1 MIHDAQ
7 PSDAYVR
14 AEVDDHLGII
24 TIDRPT
30 KMNALTLPMA
40 LDLRRIAE
48 EMDGDPDVWA
58 ILLRSSGDRAFC
70 AGGDMV
76 ELIPQV
82 LEAGSD
88 VMNPDP
94 ESRFFTEVYTPIVCA
109 VQGPCLGG
117 GLELLL
123 GTDIRVVSDRATFGL
138 PEVRLGL
145 ISGGGSNVLLQQQI
159 GWVRAME
166 LVLDGGAIDAH
177 RALEIGLVTEVIPH
191 EQLHE
196 RALERARRL
205 TSNAPRAI
213 RAAKEVA
220 ARSRGLAPNLAFDY
234 RMTSSILRTEDAAA
248 GMAAARLRST
258 AEFHNA

>member
-1 MIHDAQ
+1 VTDNAQ
-7 PSDAYVR
+7 PSDAHVR

-24 TIDRPT
+24 TIDRPA

-40 LDLRRIAE
+40 LNLRSIAE
-48 EMDGDPDVWA
+48 EMDDDPDVWA

-94 ESRFFTEVYTPIVCA
+94 ESRFFTEVYTPMVCA
-109 VQGPCLGG
+109 VQGACLGG

-123 GTDIRVVSDRATFGL
+123 GTDLRIVSDKATFGL
-138 PEVRLGL
+138 PEVQLGL
-145 ISGGGSNVLLQQQI
+145 ISGGGSNVLLPQQI

-166 LVLDGGAIDAH
+166 LILDGEPISAH
-177 RALEIGLVTEVIPH
+177 RALEIGLVTEVVPH
-191 EQLHE
+191 EQLQE
-196 RALERARRL
+196 RALARARRL
-205 TSNAPRAI
+205 TGNAPLAI

-220 ARSRGLAPNLAFDY
+220 ARSRALAGNLALDH

-248 GMAAARLRST
+248 GMAAARSRSLVT
-258 AEFHNA
+258 FRNA

>member
-1 MIHDAQ
+1 MNEHI
-7 PSDAYVR
+7 R
-14 AEVDDHLGII
+14 AEVEDHLGII
-24 TIDRPT
+24 TIDRPA
-30 KMNALTLPMA
+30 KLNALTLPMA
-40 LDLRRIAE
+40 LDLRRVAE
-48 EMDGDPDVWA
+48 EMDDDPAVWV

-70 AGGDMV
+70 AGGDLV

-123 GTDIRVVSDRATFGL
+123 GSDIRVASDRATFGL
-138 PEVRLGL
+138 PEVQLGL
-145 ISGGGSNVLLQQQI
+145 ISGGGSNVLLPQQL

-166 LVLDGGAIDAH
+166 LILEGEAIDAH
-177 RALEIGLVTEVIPH
+177 RALEIGLVTEVVPH
-191 EQLHE
+191 EQLQE
-196 RALERARRL
+196 RALARARRL
-205 TSNAPRAI
+205 TGNAPRAI

-220 ARSRGLAPNLAFDY
+220 ARSRALTESLALDH
-234 RMTSSILRTEDAAA
+234 RMTSAILRTDDAAA
-248 GMAAARLRST
+248 GMAAARSRSSVT
-258 AEFHNA
+258 FRNT